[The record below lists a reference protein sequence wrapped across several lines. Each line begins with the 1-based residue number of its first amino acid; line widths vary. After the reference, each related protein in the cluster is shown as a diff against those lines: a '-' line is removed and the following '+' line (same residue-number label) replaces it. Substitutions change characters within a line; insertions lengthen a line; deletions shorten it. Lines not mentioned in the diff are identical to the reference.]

1 MILASIQ
8 KSNPQIL
15 HSVIRLFHT
24 QLGLIGICGHAGGSF
39 LEIAQEYLKSLPN
52 SDQDICQIIKCKY
65 HYSISIDG
73 VVPADHGTAR
83 LDELNKNDCKEL
95 ALFVLPLCF
104 LKGGSTLNNVPKHD
118 IKLLIDEIYDV
129 IGDPDFDLN
138 EALGRKATL
147 NYFLDNTRLTKR
159 LFQEAFHGLV
169 EEFEE
174 DKQFNGLYY
183 IEGLLF
189 FRHIS

>member
-1 MILASIQ
+1 M
-8 KSNPQIL
+8 
-15 HSVIRLFHT
+15 
-24 QLGLIGICGHAGGSF
+24 
-39 LEIAQEYLKSLPN
+39 
-52 SDQDICQIIKCKY
+52 
-65 HYSISIDG
+65 
-73 VVPADHGTAR
+73 
-83 LDELNKNDCKEL
+83 

-138 EALGRKATL
+138 EALGRNKATL

-169 EEFEE
+169 RLELGEAEE

-183 IEGLLF
+183 IEGLLLFSSYKLRKKTCKVELLSWKAPFHYLKMILYVVATGLRVGF
-189 FRHIS
+189 FGTILWVSCGR